1 MMFRISRI
9 AAWLVLVG
17 ATLAFGRAAQADY
30 AHFIYDVKSG
40 KVLTQDGSDE
50 LNHPASLTKM
60 MTLYMTF
67 EALRDRRISWDQDI
81 LITPNAASKIPSKL
95 GVPEGKTIT
104 VREAVM
110 GMIVRSAND
119 AAAAMGDY
127 LGGTEER
134 FGEMMT
140 KRARALG
147 MSRTVFRNAS
157 GLPDDAQVTTARDMA
172 VLALALIRDF
182 PREYALFSEKNMQFR
197 GKRLRGH
204 NNLMYRYP
212 GMDGVKTGYI
222 KASGFNI
229 ASAVNINGRRY
240 IGVVMGGKTARIR
253 DDRMAALLDQY
264 VPGNGAPSDGALVAF
279 EEQKRPGEGTAA
291 IAMAAQAQTPTP
303 TPRKEITLGTAAAPA
318 RASMTNLYATAQPQ
332 QPMVQQPVGPVV
344 GVQIAAAGTRDAATA
359 LLQQALPV
367 LSGDY
372 GRLAPS
378 VESYAEGGKQYFR
391 ARLLGFADAGAAG
404 RACAALQAKSMNCFV
419 VR

>member
-1 MMFRISRI
+1 MFRNSRI
-9 AAWLVLVG
+9 VAWLILLG
-17 ATLAFGRAAQADY
+17 ATLAFGKAAQADY

-40 KVLTQDGSDE
+40 KVLAQDGSDE

-81 LITPNAASKIPSKL
+81 VITPNAASKIPSKL
-95 GVPEGKTIT
+95 GVPAGRTIT

-127 LGGTEER
+127 LGGSEDR

-182 PREYALFSEKNMQFR
+182 PKEYDLFSAKNMEFR

-229 ASAVNINGRRY
+229 ASAVTIGGRRY

-253 DDRMAALLDQY
+253 DDRMAELLDQY
-264 VPGNGAPSDGALVAF
+264 VPGNGAPADGALVAY
-279 EEQKRPGEGTAA
+279 EQQKRPGDGTAA
-291 IAMAAQAQTPTP
+291 IAMAAPTP
-303 TPRKEITLGTAAAPA
+303 SPRKEITLGTTSAPA

-332 QPMVQQPVGPVV
+332 QAMQPQQPVGPIV
-344 GVQIAAAGTRDAATA
+344 GVQIAAAGTREAATS
-359 LLQQALPV
+359 LLQQALPL
-367 LSGDY
+367 LSGDF

-378 VESYAEGGKQYFR
+378 VESYADGGKQYFR

-404 RACAALQAKSMNCFV
+404 RACATLQAKSMNCFV

>member
-1 MMFRISRI
+1 MFRISRVV
-9 AAWLVLVG
+9 AWIVLLG
-17 ATLAFGRAAQADY
+17 ASLAFGRTAQADY

-40 KVLTQDGSDE
+40 KVLTQDGADE

-104 VREAVM
+104 VREAVN

-127 LGGTEER
+127 FAGTEER

-147 MSRTVFRNAS
+147 MSRTVFKNAS

-182 PREYALFSEKNMQFR
+182 PREYAMFSAKNMEFR

-264 VPGNGAPSDGALVAF
+264 VPGNGAPADGALVAY
-279 EEQKRPGEGTAA
+279 EEQKRPGEGAA
-291 IAMAAQAQTPTP
+291 AALAMATPTP

-332 QPMVQQPVGPVV
+332 QPIVQQPVGPIV
-344 GVQIAAAGTRDAATA
+344 GVQIAAAGTREAATA
-359 LLQQALPV
+359 LLEQALPV
-367 LSGDY
+367 LSGNY

-378 VESYAEGGKQYFR
+378 VENYAEGGKQYFR

>member
-1 MMFRISRI
+1 MFRISRI

-17 ATLAFGRAAQADY
+17 ATLAFGRAAEADY

-40 KVLTQDGSDE
+40 KVLTQDGADE

-81 LITPNAASKIPSKL
+81 VITPNAASKIPSKL
-95 GVPEGKTIT
+95 GVPAGRTIT
-104 VREAVM
+104 VREAVI

-127 LGGTEER
+127 LGGSEDR

-147 MSRTVFRNAS
+147 MRSTVFRNAS

-182 PREYALFSEKNMQFR
+182 PKEYALFSAKNMEFR

-229 ASAVNINGRRY
+229 ASAVNIGGRRY

-253 DDRMAALLDQY
+253 DDRMAELLDQY
-264 VPGNGAPSDGALVAF
+264 VPGNNVPADGALVAY
-279 EEQKRPGEGTAA
+279 EEQKRPGEGAA
-291 IAMAAQAQTPTP
+291 ALALAAPS
-303 TPRKEITLGTAAAPA
+303 PRKEITLGTTAPA
-318 RASMTNLYATAQPQ
+318 RASMAANLYASAQPQ
-332 QPMVQQPVGPVV
+332 QPVGPTISI
-344 GVQIAAAGTRDAATA
+344 QIAAAGSREAASA
-359 LLQQALPV
+359 LLQQALPM

-378 VESYAEGGKQYFR
+378 VENYADGGRQYFR

-404 RACAALQAKSMNCFV
+404 RACATLQSKAMNCFV